1 MPDLSPNVS
10 IIALDINSLGTPIK
24 IQTLRGWIRN
34 HDPAVCRKLTTNINT
49 EAG

>member
-24 IQTLRGWIRN
+24 IQILRGWIRK
-34 HDPAVCRKLTTNINT
+34 HDPAVCRKLRTNINT